1 MLNKQIYKSN
11 NIIKNKSQIYIIAR
25 LKSKIDIQLI
35 MYIIMYI
42 KEKITQNDASYIYIR
57 II

>member
-11 NIIKNKSQIYIIAR
+11 NIIKDKSQIYIIAR